1 MIQYKQLLKT
11 ICNEGTIRG
20 DRTGTGTLSIFDYR
34 IEFDLRDGFP
44 ACTTKKLAW
53 NAVRAELMWFLSGSS
68 NVDDLRRLTHGV
80 LGRKQTIW
88 DANYNKQ
95 AVDLGLTGGDLG
107 AVYGRQWRAFAN
119 YKITDHG
126 NLEAVGDKVDQIVE
140 LLKEA
145 RDNPDSRR
153 LLVSAWNPNALAV
166 SSLPPCHWAF
176 ELYIDNGFLDMKWH
190 QRSVDVFLGL
200 PFNIASYALLQ
211 HIFAQLLGLTP
222 RKLVGDLTNVHI
234 YNDHRDQVKEQL
246 SRNCLELPTLV
257 LPKFT
262 SLEELLYCEPNEFI
276 LKGYESHLAIKANM
290 SA

>member
-107 AVYGRQWRAFAN
+107 AVYGRQWRSFAN

>member
-1 MIQYKQLLKT
+1 MLQYKQLLEK
-11 ICNEGTIRG
+11 ILVEGTTRG
-20 DRTGTGTLSIFDYR
+20 DRTGTGTLSIFDAHM
-34 IEFDLRDGFP
+34 EFDLREGFP

-53 NAVRAELMWFLSGSS
+53 QAIVGELLWFLSGSS
-68 NVDDLRRLTHGV
+68 NVDKLRERTYGL
-80 LGRKQTIW
+80 LGRNKTIW
-88 DANYNKQ
+88 DANYDRQ
-95 AVDLGLTGGDLG
+95 GVALGLTGGELG

-126 NLEAVGDKVDQIVE
+126 NLEVVGESIDQIVE
-140 LLKEA
+140 LLQEA
-145 RDNPDSRR
+145 SSNPDSRR

-166 SSLPPCHWAF
+166 SALPPCHWAF

-211 HIFAQLLGLTP
+211 HIFAQLLGLIP

-234 YNDHRDQVKEQL
+234 YNDHKEQVREQL
-246 SRNCLELPTLV
+246 SRTCFGLPELI

-262 SLEELLYCEPNEFI
+262 NLEELLNLEVQDFKLE
-276 LKGYESHLAIKANM
+276 GYISHPAIKANM

>member
-211 HIFAQLLGLTP
+211 HILAQLLGLTP